1 MTTLHITLRPAI
13 TATVQ
18 LRAENGASLSF
29 IPTGRRLDLTLTA
42 AVVQGNPGPIGP
54 VGPPGMQ
61 GPEGEQGVPG
71 PEGPQGLLGPTGAT
85 GPQGIQGIQGPTG
98 PVGPTGPTGATGA
111 GIQGIQGPTG
121 ATGIQGIQGNIG
133 PTGATGLQG
142 IQGPTGATGDV
153 GPTGATGATG
163 ASLAGFRNKIINGSF
178 QVNQRGHA
186 SGAAVTAG
194 QYTLDRWKVTN
205 STAITFSTTANKTT
219 VTIPSGQTIQQ
230 VIEGLNLQS
239 GTYVLSW
246 EGTAQGRIGA
256 GSYGASGAVTASITG
271 GADTTIE
278 LRNGTAANVQF
289 ELAAVATAFEQ
300 RLIQAEAQL
309 CHRYYYRLAMPV
321 ASGGYGVGQA
331 VTTTQ
336 VWAYF
341 QYPTQMRIAPTAL
354 EQTGTA
360 SDYMLRPAAGNINCT
375 VAPTFSSASQ
385 YGGTVAFTS
394 TTMTAGDAV
403 YVRAGSA
410 VTTSFL
416 GWSVEL

>member
-1 MTTLHITLRPAI
+1 MSCTS
-13 TATVQ
+13 TVVTRQ
-18 LRAENGASLSF
+18 
-29 IPTGRRLDLTLTA
+29 DTA
-42 AVVQGNPGPIGP
+42 AVVVNPGEGCVPIVQSSGATTTAVVNSESP
-54 VGPPGMQ
+54 RAVVALGGMPGRDGSPGAPGATGGVGPT
-61 GPEGEQGVPG
+61 GPAGVTG
-71 PEGPQGLLGPTGAT
+71 ATGATGVTGPTGAT
-85 GPQGIQGIQGPTG
+85 GTPGVTGPTG
-98 PVGPTGPTGATGA
+98 APGATGPTGATGTDGSNGAVGATGPTGATGA
-111 GIQGIQGPTG
+111 PG
-121 ATGIQGIQGNIG
+121 AT
-133 PTGATGLQG
+133 
-142 IQGPTGATGDV
+142 

-300 RLIQAEAQL
+300 RLVQAETQL

-416 GWSVEL
+416 GWSAEL